1 MPQRKRFRGLSFVAT
16 FLCALS
22 LATAP
27 LPAAENASPTED
39 RSWDESI
46 AAFAAD
52 DLKQSPSPGGVVFVG
67 SSSIRL
73 WRDLEKQW
81 DAARVVNRGF
91 GGARLSDCTRYVD
104 RLVLPHAPRLIVV
117 YAGDNDLAEGR
128 QPKEVFNEFVRF
140 VGAVRN
146 ALPNTRIAYI
156 SIKPSPLRARLIPQ
170 VREANQLIEKFTSLG
185 ENLEF
190 VDVFTP
196 MLDAAGQPRAELFQS
211 DALHLNGTGY
221 QLWASII
228 GPRLR

>member
-1 MPQRKRFRGLSFVAT
+1 MAQRKPLLSFIAAL
-16 FLCALS
+16 LCATLS
-22 LATAP
+22 FAGARLW
-27 LPAAENASPTED
+27 AAEDTSGSGD
-39 RSWDESI
+39 RSWEESM
-46 AAFAAD
+46 AAFAAA
-52 DLKQSPSPGGVVFVG
+52 DLQAAPSSGGIVFVG

-81 DAARVVNRGF
+81 EAARVINRGF
-91 GGARLSDCTRYVD
+91 GGARLSDCTRYLD

-128 QPKEVFNEFVRF
+128 RPKEVFNEFVRF

-146 ALPNTRIAYI
+146 ALPSTRIAYI
-156 SIKPSPLRARLIPQ
+156 SIKPSPSRARLIPQ

-196 MLDAAGQPRAELFQS
+196 MLDAAGQPRAELFQA

-228 GPRLR
+228 GPHLR